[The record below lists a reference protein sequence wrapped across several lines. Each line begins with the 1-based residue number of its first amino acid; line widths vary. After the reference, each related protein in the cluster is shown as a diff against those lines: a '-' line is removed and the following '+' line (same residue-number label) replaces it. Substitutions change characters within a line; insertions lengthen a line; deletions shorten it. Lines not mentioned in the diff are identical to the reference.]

1 MSGGELGGGLAIR
14 EKAINLV
21 REAVEK
27 DKGADY
33 PAAFKLYMS
42 ALDHFTV
49 YLKYEKNPM
58 MHQTIKA
65 KFTEYL
71 ERAEELKKLI
81 DAEATNRANP
91 VNSPDSALRAKPK
104 GGGGGGGGKGGDEDE
119 ARKMQSALG
128 SAIVTEKPNVKW
140 DDVAGLTAA
149 KDALKEA
156 VILPVKFPQFFTG
169 KRKAWSGFLLYGP
182 PGTGKSY
189 LAKAVATEAD
199 STFFSIS
206 SSDLVSK
213 WMGESEK
220 LVNQLFTMAR
230 EQSPSII
237 FIDEI
242 DALCG
247 ARGEGGESEASR
259 RSRRRFSCRCRASA
273 RLGVASSS
281 SPPPT
286 RPTSSTRRSG
296 GGSISASTFRSRTS
310 TPARTCSRCTSARPL
325 TNSPTPI
332 FNPWVRRARGSAGRT
347 STTW

>member
-1 MSGGELGGGLAIR
+1 M
-14 EKAINLV
+14 KD
-21 REAVEK
+21 AVEK

-104 GGGGGGGGKGGDEDE
+104 GGGGGGGGGRRRRRD
-119 ARKMQSALG
+119 RKMQARWAAPLL
-128 SAIVTEKPNVKW
+128 EKPNVSW

-182 PGTGKSY
+182 PGTGKSF

-206 SSDLVSK
+206 SV
-213 WMGESEK
+213 
-220 LVNQLFTMAR
+220 
-230 EQSPSII
+230 
-237 FIDEI
+237 
-242 DALCG
+242 
-247 ARGEGGESEASR
+247 
-259 RSRRRFSCRCRASA
+259 
-273 RLGVASSS
+273 
-281 SPPPT
+281 
-286 RPTSSTRRSG
+286 
-296 GGSISASTFRSRTS
+296 
-310 TPARTCSRCTSARPL
+310 
-325 TNSPTPI
+325 
-332 FNPWVRRARGSAGRT
+332 
-347 STTW
+347 

>member
-1 MSGGELGGGLAIR
+1 MGDLGGGLAIR
-14 EKAINLV
+14 EKAISLV
-21 REAVEK
+21 KDAVEK
-27 DKGADY
+27 DKAADY
-33 PAAFKLYMS
+33 ASAFKLYMS
-42 ALDHFTV
+42 ALDHFTI

-58 MHQTIKA
+58 MQQTIKT

-71 ERAEELKKLI
+71 ERAEELKRLI
-81 DAEATNRANP
+81 DGEAATNKANP
-91 VNSPDSALRAKPK
+91 AQSPDSALRAKPK
-104 GGGGGGGGKGGDEDE
+104 SGGKGNGADDDETK
-119 ARKMQSALG
+119 KMQGALG
-128 SAIVTEKPNVKW
+128 GAIVTEKPNVSW
-140 DDVAGLTAA
+140 SDVAGLDAA

-182 PGTGKSY
+182 PGTGKSF

-220 LVNQLFTMAR
+220 LVHQLFSMAR

-247 ARGEGGESEASR
+247 ARGEGGGARRAAESKP
-259 RSRRRFSCRCRASA
+259 RSSCRCKAWA
-273 RLGVASSS
+273 QTAAACWF
-281 SPPPT
+281 SPP
-286 RPTSSTRRSG
+286 RTRRTSWTRRFD
-296 GGSISASTFRSRTS
+296 GGSTSASTFRCRTKKR
-310 TPARTCSRCTSARPL
+310 ARTCSRCTSG
-325 TNSPTPI
+325 T
-332 FNPWVRRARGSAGRT
+332 RR
-347 STTW
+347 TT

>member
-104 GGGGGGGGKGGDEDE
+104 GGGGGGGGKGGD
-119 ARKMQSALG
+119 G
-128 SAIVTEKPNVKW
+128 
-140 DDVAGLTAA
+140 
-149 KDALKEA
+149 
-156 VILPVKFPQFFTG
+156 
-169 KRKAWSGFLLYGP
+169 
-182 PGTGKSY
+182 
-189 LAKAVATEAD
+189 
-199 STFFSIS
+199 
-206 SSDLVSK
+206 
-213 WMGESEK
+213 
-220 LVNQLFTMAR
+220 
-230 EQSPSII
+230 
-237 FIDEI
+237 
-242 DALCG
+242 
-247 ARGEGGESEASR
+247 
-259 RSRRRFSCRCRASA
+259 
-273 RLGVASSS
+273 
-281 SPPPT
+281 
-286 RPTSSTRRSG
+286 
-296 GGSISASTFRSRTS
+296 
-310 TPARTCSRCTSARPL
+310 
-325 TNSPTPI
+325 
-332 FNPWVRRARGSAGRT
+332 
-347 STTW
+347 

>member
-1 MSGGELGGGLAIR
+1 
-14 EKAINLV
+14 
-21 REAVEK
+21 
-27 DKGADY
+27 
-33 PAAFKLYMS
+33 MS

-104 GGGGGGGGKGGDEDE
+104 GGGGGKGGDEDE

-182 PGTGKSY
+182 PGTGKSH

-199 STFFSIS
+199 STFFSICRRS
-206 SSDLVSK
+206 RVQVD
-213 WMGESEK
+213 GRSEK
-220 LVNQLFTMAR
+220 LVNR
-230 EQSPSII
+230 SH
-237 FIDEI
+237 D
-242 DALCG
+242 G
-247 ARGEGGESEASR
+247 ARTEPPSSSSTRSTRCAARAARVANPR
-259 RSRRRFSCRCRASA
+259 RATHQDGDSCRCRASA
-273 RLGVASSS
+273 RLGRVLILAA
-281 SPPPT
+281 PT
-286 RPTSSTRRSG
+286 RP
-296 GGSISASTFRSRTS
+296 
-310 TPARTCSRCTSARPL
+310 PARPGGPAAAR
-325 TNSPTPI
+325 
-332 FNPWVRRARGSAGRT
+332 
-347 STTW
+347 